1 MSETPKSMS
10 RKKSARS
17 PITSEAEREQALR
30 DYKLTIEYKH
40 LKQHSPSGVYLL
52 PSLTSLRLFHG
63 VIFLRRGLYSNA
75 IFKFTM
81 QLPDGYN
88 DINTFPIIT
97 FQTPVYN
104 PHVNPATG
112 ELDLASAYHT
122 WDPHRHYLVTVLT
135 YLKKI
140 FYIKSFG
147 DGAVAN
153 LEARDLARS
162 HPSEYRK
169 MVQKCVNES
178 QRGLFMNMNEPGSSL
193 VFKEEE
199 ECHIALRTLMKEKLK
214 DPMMV
219 SRTIVLDCVQ
229 EAQEVQ
235 LLARKNAEAAA
246 ASQES

>member
-1 MSETPKSMS
+1 M
-10 RKKSARS
+10 
-17 PITSEAEREQALR
+17 
-30 DYKLTIEYKH
+30 
-40 LKQHSPSGVYLL
+40 
-52 PSLTSLRLFHG
+52 
-63 VIFLRRGLYSNA
+63 
-75 IFKFTM
+75 
-81 QLPDGYN
+81 
-88 DINTFPIIT
+88 
-97 FQTPVYN
+97 
-104 PHVNPATG
+104 
-112 ELDLASAYHT
+112 
-122 WDPHRHYLVTVLT
+122 
-135 YLKKI
+135 
-140 FYIKSFG
+140 
-147 DGAVAN
+147 AN